1 MCSPELS
8 DFETAI
14 WQEYQSDDVVVVGII
29 NTSNQNQ
36 LNQFIEENSITYPI
50 IFDPGSP
57 GGVQGGDTYDLYY
70 MPNDGSPYPRDFI
83 INQDGI
89 IEYASNEIDTA
100 WMLSV
105 IEDLLG
111 EDCSDWQPGDLN
123 NDGII
128 NVLDIV
134 NLINYILGVISPN
147 ECQQVLSDINGDSN
161 LDILDIVLIV
171 NDIFGG
177 PE

>member
-1 MCSPELS
+1 
-8 DFETAI
+8 
-14 WQEYQSDDVVVVGII
+14 VVVGII

-89 IEYASNEIDTA
+89 IQYANNEIDTA

-105 IEDLLG
+105 IEELLS
-111 EDCSDWQPGDLN
+111 ENCSDWQLGDLN

-147 ECQQVLSDINGDSN
+147 DCQHLVSDINGDSN